1 MRTEGHLHAEVGGGV
16 PPRLA
21 EHLAGWIGQW
31 PPSGRLTIVGNPR
44 NGAPGWDGRPHPVTG
59 VQDPLG
65 HAVLGVPPEFA
76 AAVSA
81 ALADGRLAG
90 LDDVR
95 RKLPE
100 LLGEPGHVVYHGIFR
115 WSTEPAPLPDAGVW
129 VGVDD
134 PRVPEW
140 LRPFGGQVLMAFDDD
155 GRYLAGVGIKRHD
168 PAGHELAVVTE
179 PRGRGQGLARRLVAQ
194 AARQVLEAGAVP
206 TYLHGPDNLASA
218 RVADAAGFP
227 DRGWRVLGLSE
238 HPVLDTG

>member
-1 MRTEGHLHAEVGGGV
+1 MRTEGHLHADGGEV
-16 PPRLA
+16 PARLA
-21 EHLAGWIGQW
+21 EHLAGWVGQW
-31 PPSGRLTIVGNPR
+31 PPTDQLTVVGNPR
-44 NGAPGWDGRPHPVTG
+44 NAAPGWDGRPHPVTG
-59 VQDPLG
+59 VQDAERR
-65 HAVLGVPPEFA
+65 AVVGVPPQYADAVA
-76 AAVSA
+76 AARA
-81 ALADGRLAG
+81 EGRLQDLDG
-90 LDDVR
+90 LR
-95 RKLPE
+95 RWLPD
-100 LLGEPGHVVYHGIFR
+100 LLGKPGHVVYHGVFR
-115 WSTEPAPLPDAGVW
+115 WSTEPTPLPDAGVW
-129 VGVDD
+129 VDVDD

-194 AARQVLEAGAVP
+194 AARHVLALGAVP
-206 TYLHGPDNLASA
+206 TYLHGPDNVASA